1 MSKKQINNR
10 LNKLFDDIKEE
21 EKATQKAPRGKPTPP
36 PISKRKPDDT
46 TPVSLER
53 QRVAEET
60 LLAVDV
66 DHTDTY
72 AAMSLPLRVDT
83 ESWATLRVLDESP
96 ERQWDEEEQ
105 MLVQQVTEQL
115 SLALENARLF
125 QESQR
130 RAEELAL
137 INRIVT
143 EVSSSLDIQENLQV
157 IAKEVAQIS
166 SALHV
171 GIALLNDEKTHLTL
185 IADYPENPADLGL
198 KIPLENNP
206 STIQVLQT
214 KKPYSLPDIQ
224 HNPLAVEIRDVM
236 KQRGTESL
244 VIFPILAGNEAI
256 GTLGVDFDNPQRVLP
271 EDKIDLIQTI
281 LLQAST
287 SIETARFFQETQL
300 SEARARV
307 VVQNAPEAIV
317 MIDMETGLFIEPNE
331 NALRLFDLSRE
342 EILQVG
348 PADISPPAQPDGQTS
363 AELMQEK
370 IEIAL
375 NGEAPVFEWVYR
387 RPNGKEIPC
396 EIRLVQLPDATRTL
410 IRASIVDIAERKHN
424 ELLQAAVS
432 DISNAALNAND
443 LKELFTEIHHII
455 GTLMPADNF
464 YFALYD
470 DVRDLITFPYHVDEI
485 DTDWEPLKPG
495 KGLTGYVL
503 RTGEALLATREII
516 EELESKGELELL
528 GVDSHDWLGVP
539 LKSGKKKIGVI
550 VVQTYDKNIQ
560 LTERHRDTLAF
571 VGRQISSALE
581 SKQSELEL
589 RALFSA
595 MEDVIFVVDKDT
607 RYLRIA
613 PTNPGGLYRPPDE
626 LLGKRMDEILPEE
639 TYLYFR
645 SAIEQALESDKAI
658 NIEYSLDIEG
668 KEIWFYASLS
678 KLAENQVYWIA
689 RDITERKQ
697 AELQVQ
703 RLGNAV
709 EQSLDGMAIADMDGY
724 IEFVNPAWA
733 EMHGYE
739 TTEELIGKHLSV
751 FHTPE
756 QLKTEVNAFNEVVQ
770 REGSNQGEIGHKRKD
785 GSIFPT
791 WMTVGVLKSV
801 EDKPIALVASAQ
813 DITERKKNEEILR
826 RQNEYMAA
834 AAEVGRLVTSTLDT
848 EILFK
853 RAVNLLREHFGYYHA
868 AIFTTEEAGFDVVV
882 REATGDAGKAM
893 KEKQHSLKIGSKSVV
908 GLATETGE
916 PYVAN
921 DVSQDPNHHFNPL
934 LPDTKAEI
942 AIPLKI
948 GRRVIGA
955 LDLQA
960 TEVNAFSPEDITV
973 LQMLTDQF
981 ATAID
986 NARSYQL
993 AQDAFLEMRE
1003 LEKLKSQFLA
1013 NMSHELRT
1021 PLNSI
1026 IGFSRVI
1033 LKGIDGPVTDLQQQD
1048 LTAIYNS
1055 GQHLLGLINDILDL
1069 SKIEAGKMELTFD
1082 EVDIE
1087 KLIKSVM
1094 STVVGLV
1101 KDKPVRLEEE
1111 IEVDLPPVKADPMR
1125 VRQILINLFSN
1136 AAKFTDEGTIKVTA
1150 KAMGS
1155 FVRISVIDSGPG
1167 ISKEDQEK
1175 LFQAFSQVD
1184 ASATRATGGSGLGLS
1199 ISKELVTMHGGEIG
1213 LHSEV
1218 GKGSEFYFTLP
1229 FHQNTQAEEE
1239 PLSDLPVI
1247 LAIDDDEKVIDLYKR
1262 YLNTQGYQ
1270 VIALTDPKK
1279 AVERAKALNPYAI
1292 TLDIMMPDYDGWQVL
1307 KEIKSDAA
1315 TQHIPTIICSI
1326 IEDTEKGYALGAA
1339 DYLLKPILD
1348 NDLVGALDRLNK
1360 QGEIYD
1366 ILLVDDDPNDLR
1378 LLEKLLEENENY
1390 HPILA
1395 ESGTEGWEK
1404 IVSRPPHAVVLDLF
1418 MPEMDGFEIIEA
1430 MQSSPELKDIPVIV
1444 VSSGDLSPAE
1454 QEKLDSWNLHLHKK
1468 GSLNPE
1474 ELMETLQRT
1483 LNKFKEKSK

>member
-1 MSKKQINNR
+1 
-10 LNKLFDDIKEE
+10 
-21 EKATQKAPRGKPTPP
+21 
-36 PISKRKPDDT
+36 
-46 TPVSLER
+46 
-53 QRVAEET
+53 
-60 LLAVDV
+60 
-66 DHTDTY
+66 
-72 AAMSLPLRVDT
+72 
-83 ESWATLRVLDESP
+83 
-96 ERQWDEEEQ
+96 
-105 MLVQQVTEQL
+105 
-115 SLALENARLF
+115 
-125 QESQR
+125 
-130 RAEELAL
+130 
-137 INRIVT
+137 
-143 EVSSSLDIQENLQV
+143 
-157 IAKEVAQIS
+157 
-166 SALHV
+166 
-171 GIALLNDEKTHLTL
+171 
-185 IADYPENPADLGL
+185 
-198 KIPLENNP
+198 
-206 STIQVLQT
+206 
-214 KKPYSLPDIQ
+214 
-224 HNPLAVEIRDVM
+224 
-236 KQRGTESL
+236 
-244 VIFPILAGNEAI
+244 
-256 GTLGVDFDNPQRVLP
+256 
-271 EDKIDLIQTI
+271 
-281 LLQAST
+281 
-287 SIETARFFQETQL
+287 
-300 SEARARV
+300 
-307 VVQNAPEAIV
+307 
-317 MIDMETGLFIEPNE
+317 
-331 NALRLFDLSRE
+331 
-342 EILQVG
+342 
-348 PADISPPAQPDGQTS
+348 
-363 AELMQEK
+363 
-370 IEIAL
+370 
-375 NGEAPVFEWVYR
+375 
-387 RPNGKEIPC
+387 
-396 EIRLVQLPDATRTL
+396 
-410 IRASIVDIAERKHN
+410 
-424 ELLQAAVS
+424 
-432 DISNAALNAND
+432 
-443 LKELFTEIHHII
+443 
-455 GTLMPADNF
+455 
-464 YFALYD
+464 
-470 DVRDLITFPYHVDEI
+470 
-485 DTDWEPLKPG
+485 
-495 KGLTGYVL
+495 
-503 RTGEALLATREII
+503 
-516 EELESKGELELL
+516 
-528 GVDSHDWLGVP
+528 
-539 LKSGKKKIGVI
+539 
-550 VVQTYDKNIQ
+550 
-560 LTERHRDTLAF
+560 
-571 VGRQISSALE
+571 
-581 SKQSELEL
+581 
-589 RALFSA
+589 
-595 MEDVIFVVDKDT
+595 
-607 RYLRIA
+607 
-613 PTNPGGLYRPPDE
+613 
-626 LLGKRMDEILPEE
+626 
-639 TYLYFR
+639 
-645 SAIEQALESDKAI
+645 
-658 NIEYSLDIEG
+658 
-668 KEIWFYASLS
+668 
-678 KLAENQVYWIA
+678 
-689 RDITERKQ
+689 
-697 AELQVQ
+697 
-703 RLGNAV
+703 
-709 EQSLDGMAIADMDGY
+709 
-724 IEFVNPAWA
+724 
-733 EMHGYE
+733 
-739 TTEELIGKHLSV
+739 
-751 FHTPE
+751 
-756 QLKTEVNAFNEVVQ
+756 
-770 REGSNQGEIGHKRKD
+770 
-785 GSIFPT
+785 
-791 WMTVGVLKSV
+791 
-801 EDKPIALVASAQ
+801 
-813 DITERKKNEEILR
+813 
-826 RQNEYMAA
+826 
-834 AAEVGRLVTSTLDT
+834 
-848 EILFK
+848 
-853 RAVNLLREHFGYYHA
+853 
-868 AIFTTEEAGFDVVV
+868 
-882 REATGDAGKAM
+882 
-893 KEKQHSLKIGSKSVV
+893 
-908 GLATETGE
+908 
-916 PYVAN
+916 
-921 DVSQDPNHHFNPL
+921 
-934 LPDTKAEI
+934 
-942 AIPLKI
+942 
-948 GRRVIGA
+948 
-955 LDLQA
+955 
-960 TEVNAFSPEDITV
+960 
-973 LQMLTDQF
+973 
-981 ATAID
+981 
-986 NARSYQL
+986 
-993 AQDAFLEMRE
+993 
-1003 LEKLKSQFLA
+1003 
-1013 NMSHELRT
+1013 MSHELRT

-1026 IGFSRVI
+1026 IGFSRVS